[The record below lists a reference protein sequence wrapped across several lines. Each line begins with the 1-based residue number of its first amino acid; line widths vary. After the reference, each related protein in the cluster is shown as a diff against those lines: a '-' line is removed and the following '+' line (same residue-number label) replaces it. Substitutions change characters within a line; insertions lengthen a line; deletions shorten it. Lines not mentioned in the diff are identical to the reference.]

1 MKGVAMNLL
10 TRDELKTKIDN
21 ADDFKLVF
29 VLGDWRFH
37 ALHIPGS
44 LNIPAPE
51 VAAQQLDPDD
61 DIVVYR
67 SNDACMASRIAHD
80 LLIARGYKHV
90 RRYAGG
96 ISDWSEAVYPVEGEM
111 ADAAAK

>member
-1 MKGVAMNLL
+1 MNLI
-10 TRDELKTKIDN
+10 TRDELKTKMDN
-21 ADDFKLVF
+21 ADNFKLVF
-29 VLGDWRFH
+29 VLGDWHFH

-44 LNIPAPE
+44 LNIHAPE
-51 VAAQQLDPDD
+51 VAARQLDPDD

-96 ISDWSEAVYPVEGEM
+96 ISDWSKAGHPVEGAM
-111 ADAAAK
+111 ADSLTK